1 MLSHKKQVSVRARGL
16 GSYEKQSLWKNEQKI
31 VEIDLRDH
39 NFSFE
44 STFWYVKATPPPQ
57 NNTNVD

>member
-1 MLSHKKQVSVRARGL
+1 MLSHKTHISVRARSL

-39 NFSFE
+39 NFPFE
-44 STFWYVKATPPPQ
+44 SKFWYVKATPPPQ
-57 NNTNVD
+57 KNTNVN